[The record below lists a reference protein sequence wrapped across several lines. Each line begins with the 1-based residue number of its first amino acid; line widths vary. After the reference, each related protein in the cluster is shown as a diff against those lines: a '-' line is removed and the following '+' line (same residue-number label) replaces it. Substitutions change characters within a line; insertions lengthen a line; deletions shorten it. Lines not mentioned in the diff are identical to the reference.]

1 MLCPLGDSL
10 NGSQVSHLPDLRSTR
25 CTPANPLFCVH
36 TLPSTPICI
45 GLVILI
51 CVLGLFRSGGMFQ
64 TWNVSVFLSNF
75 AILAWYIMPSH
86 KFWSLSKRTESAPV
100 GEPFLGSGTG
110 YSVCLPVLES
120 SFPSVCSPKLEY
132 QAIPSPS
139 TITSWGSI
147 VGRGKSYSVMITR
160 VALPLGR
167 GNVLRGKLQL
177 GEELKLIVR
186 HQPPV
191 SR

>member
-51 CVLGLFRSGGMFQ
+51 CVLALFKSGGMFQ

-75 AILAWYIMPSH
+75 AMPGSYLMPSTQ
-86 KFWSLSKRTESAPV
+86 FCFLSRHAEMAPV
-100 GEPFLGSGTG
+100 G
-110 YSVCLPVLES
+110 
-120 SFPSVCSPKLEY
+120 
-132 QAIPSPS
+132 
-139 TITSWGSI
+139 
-147 VGRGKSYSVMITR
+147 
-160 VALPLGR
+160 
-167 GNVLRGKLQL
+167 
-177 GEELKLIVR
+177 
-186 HQPPV
+186 
-191 SR
+191 